1 MIQLSAAIIT
11 FNEEKNIERCLKSLQ
26 GIVDEIIVVDSFSTD
41 KTEEICQ
48 KYGVRF
54 IKNKFE
60 GHVEQKNFAANS
72 CVNDWVFSLDADE
85 ALSEELQKSILKVIQ
100 NPDFDSYSF
109 NRATHYCGQHIRH
122 SGWYPDPSL
131 RLWNRNKGKWAGNNP
146 HDRYVLNIGASRKH
160 IAGDLLHFSFNSIE
174 EHSTQINKFS
184 TISAMSKF
192 KKGKKSSIFHITI
205 APRWRFIHN
214 YILKLGFLDGYFG
227 YVIAVNSAQEV
238 FLKYSKLR
246 NLWKNSVKESRSK

>member
-1 MIQLSAAIIT
+1 MVQISVAIIT
-11 FNEEKNIERCLKSLQ
+11 YNEEKNIERCLKSVQ
-26 GIVDEIIVVDSFSTD
+26 TISQDIVVVDSYSTD

-60 GHVEQKNFAANS
+60 GHVEQKNFASNQ
-72 CVNDWVFSLDADE
+72 CVNSWVLSLDADE
-85 ALSEELQKSILKVIQ
+85 ALSEELQKSILTVIQ
-100 NPDFDSYSF
+100 NPDSDSYSF
-109 NRATHYCGQHIRH
+109 NRATHYCGKHIRH
-122 SGWYPDPSL
+122 GGWYPDPSL
-131 RLWNRNKGKWAGNNP
+131 RLWNREKGKWAGNNP
-146 HDRYVLNIGASRKH
+146 HDRYYLNEGATRKH
-160 IAGDLLHFSFNSIE
+160 IAGDLLHYSFNSIE
-174 EHSTQINKFS
+174 EHITQINKFS

-192 KKGKKSSIFHITI
+192 KKGKKSNLFQITI

-214 YILKLGFLDGYFG
+214 YFIKRGFLDGYYG

-246 NLWKNSVKESRSK
+246 DLWKNAQIKNK